1 MSAGERK
8 GVYPG
13 AHDGG
18 DSSARAS
25 SPKPVTVDEVV
36 TVEIS
41 GLGHAGEG
49 VGRLEGF
56 AVFIPDALPGDVV
69 RARITEVKKNYARAG
84 LLEVVTP
91 SPERVAGKCPVHREC
106 GGCQLQHMAYRA
118 QLDWKRQRVV
128 DALERI
134 GGFAV
139 ACVGQVDGDARGG
152 DPGEPAGPGVNAAQV
167 GIGGPGRDAAGEAVR
182 VLPTLGMEHPWHYR
196 NKAQYPV
203 GMSNGRVVM
212 GFFARGTH
220 EIVESPECYIEHPVN
235 TRIMKVSARILDAL
249 GISVYDERTGRGV
262 VRHVLSRVS
271 FATGEAMVVLVTNG
285 RELPRRDEFI
295 AQLTAA
301 VPQVVSI
308 SQNVNTAFTN
318 VILGR
323 ETIHLWGK
331 DHIVDKIGDL
341 KFKISPRSF
350 FQVNPVQTE
359 VLYRKAREYADLSG
373 GELVVDAYCGI
384 GTIALFLADKA
395 DRVVGIEEVPEAI
408 EDARE
413 NAGLNG
419 VHNAEFHVGRVEDV
433 LPDMVRRGLRPDVVV
448 LDPPR
453 AGCERAVL
461 EAIAAAEVP
470 RVVYVSCNPS
480 SLARD
485 LAVLREKGYR
495 TVEVQPVDMFP
506 HTSHVEC
513 CCCLRR
519 QS

>member
-1 MSAGERK
+1 MSAGKGK
-8 GVYPG
+8 GVRIG
-13 AHDGG
+13 AHDDS
-18 DSSARAS
+18 DSSRRAS
-25 SPKPVTVDEVV
+25 CPKPVAVGDIV
-36 TVEIS
+36 TAEIS

-49 VGRLEGF
+49 VGRVQGF

-69 RARITEVKKNYARAG
+69 RARITEVKKNYARAD
-84 LLEVVTP
+84 LLEVVTS
-91 SPERVAGKCPVHREC
+91 SPERVAGRCPVHREC
-106 GGCQLQHMAYRA
+106 GGCQLQHMAYGA
-118 QLDWKRQRVV
+118 QLNWKRQRVV

-134 GGFAV
+134 GGFTVIAGAGAV
-139 ACVGQVDGDARGG
+139 RDAGGESLGAPG
-152 DPGEPAGPGVNAAQV
+152 DPDADSGE
-167 GIGGPGRDAAGEAVR
+167 EAVR
-182 VLPTLGMEHPWHYR
+182 VLPTLGMENPWHYR

-235 TRIMKVSARILDAL
+235 TRVMKVSARILDAL

-359 VLYRKAREYADLSG
+359 VLYHKAREYADLSG

-485 LAVLREKGYR
+485 LAILREKGYR

>member
-1 MSAGERK
+1 MSVGKRK
-8 GVYPG
+8 GVHID
-13 AHDGG
+13 AHDGS
-18 DSSARAS
+18 DSSKRAS
-25 SPKPVTVDEVV
+25 SPKPVAVGDIVAA
-36 TVEIS
+36 EIS

-49 VGRLEGF
+49 VGRVEGF

-69 RARITEVKKNYARAG
+69 RARITEVKKNYARAD
-84 LLEVVTP
+84 LLEVVTS
-91 SPERVAGKCPVHREC
+91 SPERVAGRCPVHREC
-106 GGCQLQHMAYRA
+106 GGCQLQHMAYGA
-118 QLDWKRQRVV
+118 QLNWKRQRVV

-134 GGFAV
+134 GGFTVVAV
-139 ACVGQVDGDARGG
+139 GGGVQDAGEDSPGVPG
-152 DPGEPAGPGVNAAQV
+152 DPDA
-167 GIGGPGRDAAGEAVR
+167 DAARQAVR
-182 VLPTLGMEHPWHYR
+182 VLPTLGMEDPWHYR

-235 TRIMKVSARILDAL
+235 TRVMKVSARILEAL

-301 VPQVVSI
+301 VPEVVSI

-359 VLYRKAREYADLSG
+359 VLYCKAREYADLSG
-373 GELVVDAYCGI
+373 GELVVDGYCGI

-395 DRVVGIEEVPEAI
+395 GKVVGIEEVPEAI

-413 NAGLNG
+413 NAELNG
-419 VHNAEFHVGRVEDV
+419 VHNAEFHVGRVEDL
-433 LPDMVRRGLRPDVVV
+433 LPDMVERGLRPDVVV

-470 RVVYVSCNPS
+470 RVVYVSCNPG

-485 LAVLREKGYR
+485 LAILREKGYR

-506 HTSHVEC
+506 HTSHVETVTWVE
-513 CCCLRR
+513 RG
-519 QS
+519 